1 MKNTKV
7 KKEKV
12 STEVELILLALNNYI
27 NKHNGNCVIN
37 LSVFAFDE
45 DSNVFDDRLLA
56 FGPKEVLLTDMQET
70 YKSTIKD
77 KRKFI
82 KG

>member
-1 MKNTKV
+1 M

-27 NKHNGNCVIN
+27 NKHNGDCMVN
-37 LSVFAFDE
+37 LSICAFDE

-56 FGPKEVLLTDMQET
+56 FGPKEVLLTDIEEI
-70 YKSTIKD
+70 YKSLK
-77 KRKFI
+77 KSKKSFI
-82 KG
+82 RG

>member
-1 MKNTKV
+1 M

-27 NKHNGNCVIN
+27 DKHNGQCVVN

-56 FGPKEVLLTDMQET
+56 FGPREVLLTDVEET
-70 YKSTIKD
+70 YKSLK
-77 KRKFI
+77 KSKKSFI

>member
-1 MKNTKV
+1 M

-27 NKHNGNCVIN
+27 DKHNGNCVVN
-37 LSVFAFDE
+37 LSVFAHDE
-45 DSNVFDDRLLA
+45 DYNIFDDRLLA
-56 FGPKEVLLTDMQET
+56 FGPKDVLLTDIEET
-70 YKSTIKD
+70 YKSLK
-77 KRKFI
+77 KSKKSFL